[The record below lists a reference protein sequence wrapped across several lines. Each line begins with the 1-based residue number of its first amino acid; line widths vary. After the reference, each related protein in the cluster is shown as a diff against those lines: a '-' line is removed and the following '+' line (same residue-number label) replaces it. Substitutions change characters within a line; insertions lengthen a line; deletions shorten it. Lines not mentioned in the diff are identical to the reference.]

1 MANFLD
7 QSREGSFGSAASLNA
22 GGFGAAMAAAD
33 FSWIHGLAKGE
44 QNPEA
49 DRLLQAAAGGLDPQ
63 QRIEEA
69 TVDFLTRLREQF
81 TEYCKIFNGYSE
93 AGARFQE
100 IKVYSVAQTAAD
112 FMIYRNQVKLVAS
125 NVAHGVIQISFS
137 QHQRTGVA
145 VEGQSVGATG
155 QSTSST
161 AHEILAQVGP
171 FGDVSWVYQGEK
183 VQPAQVARFY
193 FTEFVRATRDQKKS
207 RSMSQQLLLE
217 QIKTLLQEQGLNL

>member
-1 MANFLD
+1 MANFRD
-7 QSREGSFGSAASLNA
+7 QWIEGSLGAVASPGAGSFGSPSAT
-22 GGFGAAMAAAD
+22 AD

-49 DRLLQAAAGGLDPQ
+49 DRLLQAASGGLDPQ

-81 TEYCKIFNGYSE
+81 TEYCRIFNGYSE

-125 NVAHGVIQISFS
+125 NAAHGVIQISFS
-137 QHQRTGVA
+137 QHQRNGFA
-145 VEGQSVGATG
+145 VEGQSVGG
-155 QSTSST
+155 SSQSAMPT
-161 AHEILAQVGP
+161 AHEILA
-171 FGDVSWVYQGEK
+171 
-183 VQPAQVARFY
+183 
-193 FTEFVRATRDQKKS
+193 
-207 RSMSQQLLLE
+207 
-217 QIKTLLQEQGLNL
+217 